1 MDVSEYISSIRY
13 KNSIQ
18 PICIGDSV
26 RITQFGAQSYGLVGE
41 VVGFENH
48 LVLVKFSDW
57 FGETDKILRF
67 LGSSMKRIYGISSRP
82 SNNNSESEEKK
93 EMANNAVTGNY
104 DIAWTKFM
112 GAGPFDKEYAFAL
125 FDPEIRAGDHVLVE
139 AAGEYKVV
147 KVSSIVGRAV
157 YNGTAPTKEV
167 VCKVDFS
174 EYERRKKI
182 REQKKILRKQMDELV
197 SKNQELILY
206 QAIAKDNPEMAAMLE
221 EYKALGDEV

>member
-1 MDVSEYISSIRY
+1 MIAQIYAESKRFCDCAQ
-13 KNSIQ
+13 NHFD
-18 PICIGDSV
+18 IGDIV
-26 RITQFGAQSYGLVGE
+26 RVSRNDIKSHGLIGE
-41 VVGFENH
+41 VIGIEDH
-48 LVLVKFSDW
+48 LYLVKFNVW
-57 FGETDKILRF
+57 HGEIDKVLKFIG
-67 LGSSMKRIYGISSRP
+67 GSLEHVEGVKMV
-82 SNNNSESEEKK
+82 
-93 EMANNAVTGNY
+93 ANNAVTGNY
-104 DIAWTKFM
+104 DVAWTKFM

-167 VCKVDFS
+167 ICKVDFS

-221 EYKALGDEV
+221 EYKALGDDV

>member
-1 MDVSEYISSIRY
+1 MITRIYVESKRYNERCQNLFDV
-13 KNSIQ
+13 
-18 PICIGDSV
+18 GDIVKVS
-26 RITQFGAQSYGLVGE
+26 RCNTYSYGLIGE
-41 VVGFENH
+41 VIGIENH
-48 LVLVKFSDW
+48 LYLVRFNVWHD
-57 FGETDKILRF
+57 EVDKILRF
-67 LGSSMKRIYGISSRP
+67 RG
-82 SNNNSESEEKK
+82 ESLEHVEGVRN
-93 EMANNAVTGNY
+93 MVNNAVTGNY
-104 DIAWTKFM
+104 DIAWTKFL
-112 GAGPFDKEYAFAL
+112 GAGPFDKEYVFAL

-167 VCKVDFS
+167 ICKVDFS

-182 REQKKILRKQMDELV
+182 REQKKILRRQMDELV